1 MYQGFA
7 ARTLSTQIG
16 FEIDDDWFEPASQPL
31 SLMTDQDTEL
41 FAKTALVC
49 SPIVLLDDGAPV
61 IPFGTYDLVYEF
73 NTAICKKEG
82 AVELDAMPVDSNRGA
97 FDGPLISNMG
107 TASRLSAAYRR
118 PGVGDD
124 LHRQ

>member
-31 SLMTDQDTEL
+31 SLMTDPDTEL

-49 SPIVLLDDGAPV
+49 SPIVLLGDGAPV
-61 IPFGTYDLVYEF
+61 IPFGTYDLVFSSGQTSPIGTE
-73 NTAICKKEG
+73 TAIRAALVGRDGGEPITIS
-82 AVELDAMPVDSNRGA
+82 AQQLDALARDPDVE
-97 FDGPLISNMG
+97 II
-107 TASRLSAAYRR
+107 
-118 PGVGDD
+118 
-124 LHRQ
+124 